1 MSARDQPRT
10 WTLAHDR
17 KIVLDRPRIMG
28 ILNVTPDSFSD
39 GGQFD
44 GPHEALARARE
55 MIAQGADMLDI
66 GGESTRP
73 GSQRVDAAEQI
84 RRVAPVIRAIRE
96 AGIEAPISVDT
107 TLSAVADAA
116 INAGADAVNDV
127 SAGTEDEAMF
137 GLVSRTGAGMVLM
150 HRRVRPEADRYSH
163 LHPQQPDY
171 ANQGGVVEAVAGY
184 LRDRLSSTMDA
195 GIANTSLVADPG
207 LGFGKDVEQNF
218 QLARS
223 MPRFAEL
230 GVPMLS
236 ACSRKSFLGAT
247 SGISEPTERVIPTIV
262 MSLFHARVGVRLF
275 RVHDVAA
282 HARAFAVSAFL
293 S

>member
-1 MSARDQPRT
+1 VSACDQLRI
-10 WTLAHDR
+10 WTLAHGR

-39 GGQFD
+39 GGRFD
-44 GPHEALARARE
+44 RLDHALARARE
-55 MIAQGADMLDI
+55 MIVQGADMLDI

-73 GSQRVDAAEQI
+73 GSQRVDADEQI
-84 RRVAPVIRAIRE
+84 RRVVPVIDAIRS
-96 AGIEAPISVDT
+96 AGIQTPISVDT

-116 INAGADAVNDV
+116 IHAGADAVNDV
-127 SAGTEDEAMF
+127 SGGTEDDAMF
-137 GLVSRTGAGMVLM
+137 GLASRAGAGMVLM
-150 HRRVRPEADRYSH
+150 HRRVRPEVDWFSH
-163 LHPQQPDY
+163 EHPQQPAY
-171 ANQGGVVEAVAGY
+171 VNEGGVVEAVRAF
-184 LRDRLSSTMDA
+184 LSDRLEAAQSA
-195 GIANTSLVADPG
+195 GIECACLVTDPG

-223 MPRFAEL
+223 MPRFADL
-230 GVPMLS
+230 GVPVLS
-236 ACSRKSFLGAT
+236 ACSRKSFLGVT

-282 HARAFAVSAFL
+282 HAQAFAVSAFL
-293 S
+293 A